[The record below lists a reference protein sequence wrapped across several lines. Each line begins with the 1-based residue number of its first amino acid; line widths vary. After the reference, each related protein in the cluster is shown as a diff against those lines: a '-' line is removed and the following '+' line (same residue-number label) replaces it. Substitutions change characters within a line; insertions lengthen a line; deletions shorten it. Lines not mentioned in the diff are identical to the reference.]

1 MGTVSL
7 GVGRVL
13 FFYFFPGYPLAI
25 SRFIWLPGSGPGW
38 RRQSAH
44 CPGPVECGRMLLAVA
59 SPPPALGWLFCFH
72 PCLGMSSLGIGAGG
86 GGMSA
91 FGVSHLRWGRRCPSG
106 MGITSYIK
114 GSFQICSL
122 IAGGNPASRC
132 LEVPDV
138 SGAIQGVS
146 RHCRI
151 IYCCVGGTFPPCCLP
166 QLLRLQNHMWELH
179 NPSPPRLLLCLHVHR
194 HACAHAHA
202 CTAWTGEQTPRAS
215 LVAPATLGSS

>member
-1 MGTVSL
+1 MQGSRSSCKSICRAELKPPHVSQCCASPPSRYRPPSDAAGVIPRAASVSTKEILLGTVSL

-86 GGMSA
+86 GGDVC
-91 FGVSHLRWGRRCPSG
+91 FWGLPPALG
-106 MGITSYIK
+106 EKVPLQY
-114 GSFQICSL
+114 
-122 IAGGNPASRC
+122 GN
-132 LEVPDV
+132 
-138 SGAIQGVS
+138 
-146 RHCRI
+146 
-151 IYCCVGGTFPPCCLP
+151 
-166 QLLRLQNHMWELH
+166 NELH
-179 NPSPPRLLLCLHVHR
+179 
-194 HACAHAHA
+194 
-202 CTAWTGEQTPRAS
+202 
-215 LVAPATLGSS
+215 